1 MTGAAPL
8 RLAFFVVF
16 AILPA
21 VLPAAPP
28 KDQES
33 PLVRLT
39 FQPELA
45 SGELGDERTV
55 EGRIVAEL
63 EGGSLV
69 FMDRGGR
76 MWPVTPDRLKSRE
89 DTGQSFTPYS
99 SDEMSRAL
107 REELGETFE
116 IVTTKHY
123 VLASEAGRDYARW
136 AGMLFERLMSAFE
149 THWNR
154 RPLEYHEPEFPLCAI
169 ILRDKERFQEFA
181 LEDAGPGVLDALGYY
196 STLTNRMIM
205 YDLTEGL
212 AGSQPRNVTELNRR
226 LAGQVSNVSTIVHE
240 ATHQIAFNSGL
251 HTRLADNPFWL
262 VEGMAMYFETPDL
275 KSSAGWRTVGQ
286 LNEMRM
292 RNYRDYLQSRRKP
305 GAIHEMLSVD
315 EQFHSANTALDVYSE
330 AWALSYYLIRTKRNR
345 YIDYL
350 ATIAAKPALEKDEPE
365 ERIAEFEA
373 AFGPIDELEPV
384 FMKWILRQRRR

>member
-384 FMKWILRQRRR
+384 FMKWILRQQRR

>member
-1 MTGAAPL
+1 MSGTPLL
-8 RLAFFVVF
+8 RLALTLVLT
-16 AILPA
+16 ILPA
-21 VLPAAPP
+21 VLWAAPP
-28 KDQES
+28 EEDTA

-39 FQPELA
+39 FQPEMP
-45 SGELGDERTV
+45 SGDLGEERTL
-55 EGRIVAEL
+55 EGKIVAEL

-76 MWPVTPDRLKSRE
+76 MWPVTPDRLKNRE
-89 DTGQSFTPYS
+89 ETGKTFSPYTH
-99 SDEMSRAL
+99 DEMGAAL
-107 REELGETFE
+107 RDELGESFE

-123 VLASEAGRDYARW
+123 VLASEAGREYARW

-154 RPLEYHEPEFPLCAI
+154 CPLEYHEPTFPLCAV
-169 ILRDKERFQEFA
+169 ILRDKQRFREFA
-181 LEDAGPGVLDALGYY
+181 LKDAGPGVLDALGYY

-212 AGSQPRNVTELNRR
+212 AGARPKTLVELNRR

-286 LNEMRM
+286 LNAMRM
-292 RNYRDYLQSRRKP
+292 RNFRDFVKSRRRP
-305 GAIHEMLSVD
+305 GAIREMLSAD
-315 EQFHSANTALDVYSE
+315 EQFHSANTALDAYSE
-330 AWALSYYLIRTKRNR
+330 AWALTYYLIRTKRGQ

-350 ATIAAKPALEKDEPE
+350 ATIAEKPALEKDEPA

-373 AFGPIDELEPV
+373 EFGPIEEVEPA
-384 FMKWILRQRRR
+384 FLKWILRQRGR

>member
-8 RLAFFVVF
+8 RLALFVVF

>member
-8 RLAFFVVF
+8 RLALFVVF

-251 HTRLADNPFWL
+251 HTRLADNPFLL